1 MSLRVLCRDRPDRA
15 LALISDDHALILHH
29 VPVTSE
35 STSTASYSNVSP
47 PKCHIEF
54 ARLDA
59 LDLSSYRILGRAH
72 GTLGLIALASDI
84 FLCTISH
91 ASQAATVRPG
101 ETVQRII
108 NVEFYCLNRSD
119 YDNDLDYESRSTF
132 AYPTDDGDY
141 GTGYESREVIT
152 ENPFLP
158 LKKLLGD
165 GSFYYSVDFNLTDRL
180 QDRAEETASFDIDNL
195 DRDFLWNSYMIEP
208 FLLFRSHLLE
218 SERQTLDSCRILTS
232 AIRGFVYS
240 LTIPASTPLLRTTH
254 SNLPSSLTLIS
265 RLSSRR
271 AGTRFNSRG
280 IDDEG
285 NVSNFVETET
295 IVWIP
300 PGICFSY
307 TQVRGSLPIFWEQ
320 SVAIGGQKI
329 QVTRSIGA
337 SQPAF
342 DRHFDNLSLTYGSVH
357 VVNLLTELKPGEA
370 DLSERY
376 RYHISRS
383 PLRQGRDPNTSSE
396 HHLLRATD
404 FDFHAETKGPAGY
417 QSASMIRHR
426 IQDSAD
432 AFAFF
437 LSTDSHQNKETLISA
452 DDTNKGQTV
461 ILQQQGVF
469 RTNCLD
475 CLDRTNLVQT
485 IISQMALESFLDQQ
499 GGDASDE
506 FWRRHSTL
514 WADNG
519 DNLSK
524 IYAGSGALKSSYT
537 RHGKMSLA
545 GAFADIRKSAARL
558 YMNTFTDSAR
568 QNTIDLLLG
577 TLTGQSTVHLYD
589 PISDSV
595 NRALRQRAHEYTSS
609 KTIRIWVGTFNLNG
623 RSSGAKG
630 TDLSPWLLPQLNS
643 LQNDPSIL
651 AVGFQEI
658 VELSPQQIMSTDP
671 GNRMIWENAVKDTL
685 NDYANR
691 KGVSEYVLLRSGQ
704 LVGTALLIFV
714 KSELLTDIKVVE
726 GSVKKTGM
734 SGMAGNKGG
743 CAIRLQY
750 SNTRIC
756 FVTAHLAAGF
766 SNYDE
771 RNRDYQTIS
780 QGLRFQRNRSIEDHD
795 TIIWLGDFN
804 YRIGLPD
811 DTVRGLIK
819 AGDLESLYDH
829 DQLNLQMVAGL
840 TFLFYSEARITF
852 PPTYKYDNG
861 TDQYDTSEKARTPA
875 WCDRVLWK
883 GANLRQLEYNTAPLK
898 FSDHRPVYATFDCE
912 ISIVNEK
919 LKEQIRRKLYEA
931 ERHRVANGGA
941 MDSGSE
947 ESDDEDDQDL
957 IGFDAIDPRLPPA
970 SSDRHKWW
978 LDQGLPAKSTLKPPP
993 GFVSNP
999 HRSPN
1004 PFSTTPESEWIHIS
1018 YPGTS
1023 PAKSQVDGTLDIA
1036 KPRSPLPPPS
1046 KPDAPLIDFENE
1058 DEPSPSPTS
1067 SVLSRSLSGLVI
1079 ASNGEAGVP
1088 KKRAPPVPTKPLS
1101 MSMSMARSLTTTINA
1116 NASLSNNTQTPTSIS
1131 PVAQTTATRATQT
1144 GPGPPL
1150 PQRETSEDGNTKLS
1164 APGNYRRANPPPV
1177 EPRRSKP
1184 EMTYVDRSPS
1194 FRVVGGSL
1202 PRLPPRRSATI
1213 TDPPNPS
1220 ATGHLDGE
1228 IDDNIIGR
1236 KEVRLQG

>member
-15 LALISDDHALILHH
+15 LALISDNHGLVLNH

-35 STSTASYSNVSP
+35 SSSVSSYSNISP

-54 ARLDA
+54 DTLDS
-59 LDLSSYRILGRAH
+59 LDLAGFRALGRAH

-84 FLCTISH
+84 FLCTVSH

-101 ETVQRII
+101 ETVQRIV
-108 NVEFYCLNRSD
+108 NVEFYCLNRPD
-119 YDNDLDYESRSTF
+119 YDNDLDYESRTAF
-132 AYPTDDGDY
+132 AYHTEDTDY
-141 GTGYESREVIT
+141 GTGYDGREVVT

-180 QDRAEETASFDIDNL
+180 QDRAEETTSFDIDSL
-195 DRDFLWNSYMIEP
+195 DRDFLWNSHMIEP
-208 FLLFRSHLLE
+208 LLLFRSHLLE
-218 SERQTLDSCRILTS
+218 SERQALDASRILTS

-240 LTIPASTPLLRTTH
+240 LTIPASTPLLRTSH

-295 IVWIP
+295 IVWVP
-300 PGICFSY
+300 PGICFAY

-329 QVTRSIGA
+329 QITRSVDA

-342 DRHFDNLSLTYGSVH
+342 DRHFDRLSLTYGAVH

-370 DLSERY
+370 ELSQRY

-383 PLRQGRDPNTSSE
+383 PLRHSHDPNTSSE

-417 QSASMIRHR
+417 QSASIIRHQ

-432 AFAFF
+432 AFGFF
-437 LSTDSHQNKETLISA
+437 LSIDSHQNAEPLTSIEDAS
-452 DDTNKGQTV
+452 KGQTV
-461 ILQQQGVF
+461 ILQQQGFF

-485 IISQMALESFLDQQ
+485 IISQMALESFLEQQ
-499 GGDASDE
+499 GGEASAE

-595 NRALRQRAHEYTSS
+595 NRALRQRAQEFSSS
-609 KTIRIWVGTFNLNG
+609 KRIRIWVGTFNVNG
-623 RSSGAKG
+623 RSDGAKV
-630 TDLSPWLLPQLNS
+630 TDLSPWLLPHLDR
-643 LQNDPSIL
+643 LHEDPAIF

-671 GNRMIWENAVKDTL
+671 GNRIIWENAVKSTL

-714 KSELLTDIKVVE
+714 KSELLTDIKAVE

-743 CAIRLQY
+743 CAIRLQC

-795 TIIWLGDFN
+795 AIIWLGDFN
-804 YRIGLPD
+804 YRIGLPND
-811 DTVRGLIK
+811 RVRGLIK
-819 AGDLESLYDH
+819 DGDLESLYEN

-840 TFLFYSEARITF
+840 TFPFYSEARITF

-861 TDQYDTSEKARTPA
+861 TDLYDTSEKARIPA

-883 GANLRQLEYNTAPLK
+883 GGNLRQLEYNAASLK
-898 FSDHRPVYATFDCE
+898 FSDHRPVHATFDCG
-912 ISIVNEK
+912 ISVVNEE
-919 LKEQIRRKLYEA
+919 LKEEIRKSLYEV
-931 ERHRVANGGA
+931 ERNRIMSGMA
-941 MDSGSE
+941 DSGSE
-947 ESDDEDDQDL
+947 DTDDEVEDF
-957 IGFDAIDPRLPPA
+957 IGFDAIDPGLPPA
-970 SSDRHKWW
+970 SSDRRKWW
-978 LDQGLPAKSTLKPPP
+978 LDNGLPAKSTLKPPH
-993 GFVSNP
+993 GLAANP
-999 HRSPN
+999 SRPAN
-1004 PFSTTPESEWIHIS
+1004 PFSTTPESEWIHLS
-1018 YPGTS
+1018 YPSIS
-1023 PAKSQVDGTLDIA
+1023 PTKGQADGISDIRKSGFPAPTPL
-1036 KPRSPLPPPS
+1036 RS
-1046 KPDAPLIDFENE
+1046 KAPLIDIENGE
-1058 DEPSPSPTS
+1058 KLSPP
-1067 SVLSRSLSGLVI
+1067 LPSRSMTELSTICDGDL
-1079 ASNGEAGVP
+1079 GTP

-1101 MSMSMARSLTTTINA
+1101 MTMSLGLPPTATTNADANTMRTPSAPIHTPVPTTPQREATTI
-1116 NASLSNNTQTPTSIS
+1116 
-1131 PVAQTTATRATQT
+1131 
-1144 GPGPPL
+1144 GPKPPL
-1150 PQRETSEDGNTKLS
+1150 PRRKMLEERGAEVLTSGSIHPAKPLL
-1164 APGNYRRANPPPV
+1164 PPPV
-1177 EPRRSKP
+1177 HPRKAKP
-1184 EMTYVDRSPS
+1184 ERSYTGDLPHPNLPS
-1194 FRVVGGSL
+1194 PEVSL
-1202 PRLPPRRSATI
+1202 PRLPARKSAAPLDTS
-1213 TDPPNPS
+1213 TPS
-1220 ATGHLDGE
+1220 LLDGDVE
-1228 IDDNIIGR
+1228 ENIAGWKPLR
-1236 KEVRLQG
+1236 SQG

>member
-1 MSLRVLCRDRPDRA
+1 MSLRVLCRDHPDRA

-29 VPVTSE
+29 VPITSE
-35 STSTASYSNVSP
+35 STSAASYSHVSP

-54 ARLDA
+54 AGLDA
-59 LDLSSYRILGRAH
+59 LDLSGYRILGRAH
-72 GTLGLIALASDI
+72 GTIGLIALNSDI
-84 FLCTISH
+84 FLCTISQ
-91 ASQAATVRPG
+91 ATQAATVRPG

-119 YDNDLDYESRSTF
+119 YDNNVDYESRSTF
-132 AYPTDDGDY
+132 AYPSDDGDY
-141 GTGYESREVIT
+141 GTGYEGREVIT
-152 ENPFLP
+152 ETPFLP
-158 LKKLLGD
+158 LKKLLSD
-165 GSFYYSVDFNLTDRL
+165 GSFYFSVDFNLTDRL
-180 QDRAEETASFDIDNL
+180 QDRAEEISSFDIDSL
-195 DRDFLWNSYMIEP
+195 DRDFLWNSFMIEP
-208 FLLFRSHLLE
+208 LLLFRSHLLE
-218 SERQTLDSCRILTS
+218 AERVTLDSCRILTT
-232 AIRGFVYS
+232 AIRGFVHT
-240 LTIPASTPLLRTTH
+240 LTIPASTPLLRSSH

-295 IVWIP
+295 VVWIP
-300 PGICFSY
+300 PGMCFSY

-329 QVTRSIGA
+329 QVTRSTDA

-342 DRHFDNLSLTYGSVH
+342 DKHFDNLSLTYGAVH

-370 DLSERY
+370 ELSERY

-383 PLRQGRDPNTSSE
+383 PLRHGRDPNTSSE

-404 FDFHAETKGPAGY
+404 FDFHAETRGPAGY
-417 QSASMIRHR
+417 QSASIIRHL

-437 LSTDSHQNKETLISA
+437 LCTDVPQKEETLIST
-452 DDTNKGQTV
+452 DDANNGLTV
-461 ILQQQGVF
+461 VLQQQGVF

-485 IISQMALESFLDQQ
+485 IISRMALESFLEQQ
-499 GGDASDE
+499 GGKTSDD

-595 NRALRQRAHEYTSS
+595 NRALRQRALEYTSS
-609 KTIRIWVGTFNLNG
+609 KTVRIWVGTFNLNG
-623 RSSGAKG
+623 RTNGANG
-630 TDLSPWLLPQLNS
+630 TNLSPWLLSQLDN
-643 LQNDPSIL
+643 LQETPSIF
-651 AVGFQEI
+651 AIGFQEI

-671 GNRMIWENAVKDTL
+671 GNRMIWENAVKHTL

-691 KGVSEYVLLRSGQ
+691 KGESEYVLLRSGQ

-714 KSELLTDIKVVE
+714 KSELLSEIKVVE

-743 CAIRLQY
+743 CAIRFQY

-771 RNRDYQTIS
+771 RNRDYQTIN

-819 AGDLESLYDH
+819 AGDFESLYSH

-840 TFLFYSEARITF
+840 TFPFYSEARITF

-875 WCDRVLWK
+875 WCDRILWK
-883 GANLRQLEYNTAPLK
+883 GANIRLLEYNAAPLK

-912 ISIVNEK
+912 ISMVNEN
-919 LKEQIRRKLYEA
+919 LKEHIRRQLYEA
-931 ERHRVANGGA
+931 EQDRVANGRE

-947 ESDDEDDQDL
+947 ETDDEDDQDL
-957 IGFDAIDPRLPPA
+957 IGFDAIDPYLPPA

-978 LDQGLPAKSTLKPPP
+978 LDQGLPAKSTLKPPS
-993 GFVSNP
+993 GFMVNQ
-999 HRSPN
+999 HRPPN
-1004 PFSTTPESEWIHIS
+1004 PFSTTAESDWIHIP
-1018 YPGTS
+1018 YPDTS
-1023 PAKSQVDGTLDIA
+1023 PAKSQVDGTSEIA
-1036 KPRSPLPPPS
+1036 KPRVPRPATSLRNE
-1046 KPDAPLIDFENE
+1046 PLIDFEKE
-1058 DEPSPSPTS
+1058 DDPSPNSLAS
-1067 SVLSRSLSGLVI
+1067 SKSLSGLVI
-1079 ASNGEAGVP
+1079 SSNGEVGVP

-1101 MSMSMARSLTTTINA
+1101 MSTSLARSPSTAVFA
-1116 NASLSNNTQTPTSIS
+1116 NASPSHHSQVSSTPIS
-1131 PVAQTTATRATQT
+1131 LEPQMTATRATQT
-1144 GPGPPL
+1144 RAGPHML
-1150 PQRETSEDGNTKLS
+1150 RHETSEDRNMNSFVSGSYHRASL
-1164 APGNYRRANPPPV
+1164 PGV
-1177 EPRRSKP
+1177 EPRGLNP
-1184 EMTYVDRSPS
+1184 EKAYVDGAAS
-1194 FRVVGGSL
+1194 FKVGSEL
-1202 PRLPPRRSATI
+1202 PPRPPPRRSATAA
-1213 TDPPNPS
+1213 DRPSPS
-1220 ATGHLDGE
+1220 ATNHSDVQHDGS
-1228 IDDNIIGR
+1228 IAGR
-1236 KEVRLQG
+1236 KPLRLQG

>member
-1 MSLRVLCRDRPDRA
+1 MSLRVLCRDRPDRS
-15 LALISDDHALILHH
+15 LALISDGHALILHH
-29 VPVTSE
+29 VPVTE
-35 STSTASYSNVSP
+35 SASTNSYSNVSP

-54 ARLDA
+54 AGLDA
-59 LDLSSYRILGRAH
+59 LDLLGYRNLGRAH
-72 GTLGLIALASDI
+72 GTLGLIALNSDI

-132 AYPTDDGDY
+132 AYPAGDDDY
-141 GTGYESREVIT
+141 GNGYEGRETIT

-180 QDRAEETASFDIDNL
+180 QDRVEETASFDVDSL
-195 DRDFLWNSYMIEP
+195 DRNFLWNSYMIEP

-218 SERQTLDSCRILTS
+218 SERETLDSCRIFTL
-232 AIRGFVYS
+232 AIRGFVHS
-240 LTIPASTPLLRTTH
+240 LTIPASTPLLRSSH

-295 IVWIP
+295 VVWIP

-329 QVTRSIGA
+329 QVTRSTGA

-342 DRHFDNLSLTYGSVH
+342 DRHFDSLSLTYGAVH

-376 RYHISRS
+376 RYHISQS
-383 PLRQGRDPNTSSE
+383 PLRQGRDPNTSSA

-404 FDFHAETKGPAGY
+404 FDFHAETRGPAGY
-417 QSASMIRHR
+417 QSASIIRHL

-437 LSTDSHQNKETLISA
+437 LCAGAPKNEKTLIST
-452 DDTNKGQTV
+452 DDGNVGLTV

-485 IISQMALESFLDQQ
+485 IISHMALESFLDQQ
-499 GGDASDE
+499 GGRASDE

-558 YMNTFTDSAR
+558 YINTFTDSAR

-577 TLTGQSTVHLYD
+577 TLTGQSPVHLYD

-595 NRALRQRAHEYTSS
+595 NRALRQRVQEYTSS
-609 KTIRIWVGTFNLNG
+609 KLIRVWAGTFNVNG
-623 RSSGAKG
+623 RSNGAEG
-630 TDLSPWLLPQLNS
+630 TDLSLWLLPQLNS
-643 LQNDPSIL
+643 LQEDPSIL

-671 GNRMIWENAVKDTL
+671 GNRLIWENAVKDTL
-685 NDYANR
+685 NYYAHS
-691 KGVSEYVLLRSGQ
+691 KDVSEYVLLRSGQ
-704 LVGTALLIFV
+704 LVGTALLVFV
-714 KSELLTDIKVVE
+714 KSELLTEIKVVE

-771 RNRDYQTIS
+771 RNRDYQTIN

-795 TIIWLGDFN
+795 IIIWLGDFN
-804 YRIGLPD
+804 YRIGLPG

-819 AGDLESLYDH
+819 AGDLESLYEH

-840 TFLFYSEARITF
+840 TFPFYSEARITF

-861 TDQYDTSEKARTPA
+861 TDRYDTSEKARTPA
-875 WCDRVLWK
+875 WCDRILWK
-883 GANLRQLEYNTAPLK
+883 GKNIRPLEYDAAPLK

-919 LKEQIRRKLYEA
+919 LKEQIRMELYDA
-931 ERHRVANGGA
+931 ERDRVANGGA
-941 MDSGSE
+941 IDSEHE
-947 ESDDEDDQDL
+947 ETDEEDDQDL

-970 SSDRHKWW
+970 SSDRHRWW
-978 LDQGLPAKSTLKPPP
+978 LDQGLPARSTLKPPP
-993 GFVSNP
+993 GFVANQ
-999 HRSPN
+999 HRPPN
-1004 PFSTTPESEWIHIS
+1004 PFSPTTESDWIHIS
-1018 YPGTS
+1018 YPDAS
-1023 PAKSQVDGTLDIA
+1023 PARSQVDGTPELP
-1036 KPRSPLPPPS
+1036 KPSAPHPPS
-1046 KPDAPLIDFENE
+1046 STPGAPLIDFESE
-1058 DEPSPSPTS
+1058 DEPIPSPTA

-1079 ASNGEAGVP
+1079 ASNGEIGVP

-1101 MSMSMARSLTTTINA
+1101 MSMSLSRSPTIAAHANTSRSHNKQTPSTPISPEARSTAIR
-1116 NASLSNNTQTPTSIS
+1116 STQTEPRS
-1131 PVAQTTATRATQT
+1131 
-1144 GPGPPL
+1144 PL
-1150 PQRETSEDGNTKLS
+1150 PQRETSEDGNEKLS
-1164 APGNYRRANPPPV
+1164 ASGSARRANPPPV
-1177 EPRRSKP
+1177 QPRRSKP
-1184 EMTYVDRSPS
+1184 EKVY
-1194 FRVVGGSL
+1194 
-1202 PRLPPRRSATI
+1202 
-1213 TDPPNPS
+1213 
-1220 ATGHLDGE
+1220 
-1228 IDDNIIGR
+1228 IDNS
-1236 KEVRLQG
+1236 VNS